1 MKKKINNDH
10 INLDINNDAISA
22 QGTTGLTPA
31 LPRTDYEMD
40 SYKEIDEFMEK
51 PISKR
56 MRYNTPQQNQ

>member
-10 INLDINNDAISA
+10 IDLERNDDVISA
-22 QGTTGLTPA
+22 RETTGLTPS

-51 PISKR
+51 PICKR
-56 MRYNTPQQNQ
+56 KKYNNHPQTS

>member
-10 INLDINNDAISA
+10 IDLERNNDVISA
-22 QGTTGLTPA
+22 QETTGLTPA

-51 PISKR
+51 PVSMR
-56 MRYNTPQQNQ
+56 RRYNTPQQKQ